1 MTNIIEVRFTKNG
14 KIYYFDPVGE
24 AVMAGSG
31 VIVETARGIEYGECV
46 RGSIDVPDQMV
57 VQPLRRM
64 LRVATVEDE
73 NIVERNRQRAAEA
86 FRICREKIDE
96 HGLDMNLVS
105 VECTFDMNKM
115 LFYFTADGRVDFRG
129 LVKDLAGIFRTRIEL
144 RQIGVR
150 DEARMVGGLG
160 ICGREL
166 CCSLYMEDFHPVSIN
181 MAKEQ
186 NLSLNPSKIS
196 GTCGR
201 LMCCLKYEHEAY
213 AELQKET
220 PRQGSHVET
229 PDGKGKV
236 VSAQMLRGTCRV
248 QLDDKPDQ
256 PPLEYN
262 CCDLC
267 MIKYSRPQ
275 RQAEPDEDGAPLA
288 EETGYPRHRNLKKRR
303 QMK

>member
-14 KIYYFDPVGE
+14 KLYYFDPGDTEVP
-24 AVMAGSG
+24 AGSG

-46 RGSIDVPDQMV
+46 RGSVCVPDQMV
-57 VQPLRRM
+57 TQPLRRM
-64 LRVATVEDE
+64 IRIADDDDMQTV
-73 NIVERNRQRAAEA
+73 IRNSQRAAEA
-86 FRICREKIDE
+86 SKICREKIEE
-96 HGLDMNLVS
+96 HGLEMNLVS
-105 VECTFDMNKM
+105 VECTFDMNKL

-166 CCSLYMEDFHPVSIN
+166 CCSLYIEDFHPVSIN

-186 NLSLNPSKIS
+186 NLSLNPAKIS

-213 AELQKET
+213 TELQKAT
-220 PRQGSHVET
+220 PHQGSRVDT

-236 VSAQMLRGTCRV
+236 VSTQLLRGTCRV
-248 QLDDKPDQ
+248 QLDSAPDQ
-256 PPLEYN
+256 PPVEY
-262 CCDLC
+262 CCKDCCLTR
-267 MIKYSRPQ
+267 MGPKPQ
-275 RQAEPDEDGAPLA
+275 PAEPEDTSDPKPEPQPARRRRSP
-288 EETGYPRHRNLKKRR
+288 KKRSPIR
-303 QMK
+303 